1 VSDIWIGIF
10 AIVASM
16 GLVAMRVHIGAAFG
30 IVAIIAFAYLLNWR
44 AALSMASSV
53 PFPLVGDWNM
63 TAIPMFLLMGFIGST
78 TKLTES
84 LFGSMRVL
92 LSRLPGGLALTA
104 VASCASL
111 AAASGSSVATTAAM
125 GRIAVPEMVRLGY
138 RPSLAAGVVASSG
151 TLGSLIPP
159 SLLMIIYGTI
169 TEVSVGALF
178 LAGVIPGILSALLY
192 AAMVVVR
199 VKLDPTLA
207 PAVEERFTTKDR
219 WKALG
224 NALPLPLIILFVL
237 GGILEGWFT
246 PTEAGACATLAV
258 MAVAAIHRQL
268 TMAAFLKAARMT
280 VIGTAS
286 LFMVVIGTAMLGR
299 LMALTGL
306 PGELAD
312 TITMIG
318 LGPIGV
324 IVLVAIIY
332 IVLGMFLDSIG
343 IMLLTLPILMPLTAT
358 LGIDMIWFGILVI
371 KLLEIGLVTP
381 PVGLNC
387 FVLKGAVGRLI
398 SLPDI
403 FRGVSWFIV
412 TDLVALAILIAFPI
426 LSLWLP
432 AFMSD

>member
-1 VSDIWIGIF
+1 MSDIWVGIV

-16 GLVAMRVHIGAAFG
+16 GLVALRVHIGAAFG
-30 IVAIIAFAYLLNWR
+30 IVAILAFAYLLNWR

-63 TAIPMFLLMGFIGST
+63 TAIPMFLLMGYIGST
-78 TKLTES
+78 TNLTEG
-84 LFGSMRVL
+84 LFSSMRVL

-104 VASCASL
+104 IASCASL

-125 GRIAVPEMVRLGY
+125 GRIAVPEMVRHRY

-178 LAGVIPGILSALLY
+178 LAGVIPGILSAVLY
-192 AAMVVVR
+192 GAMVVVR
-199 VKLDPTLA
+199 VKIDPSLA
-207 PAVEERFTTKDR
+207 PPVEESFTARDR
-219 WKALG
+219 LHAMA
-224 NALPLPLIILFVL
+224 NAAPLPLIILFVL

-246 PTEAGACATLAV
+246 PTEAGACATVAI
-258 MAVAAIHRQL
+258 MAVAAVRGRL
-268 TMAAFLKAARMT
+268 TVAALLRAARMT
-280 VIGTAS
+280 VLGTAS
-286 LFMVVIGTAMLGR
+286 LFIVVIGTAMLGR

-312 TITMIG
+312 ALIATG
-318 LGPIGV
+318 AGPIGV
-324 IVLVAIIY
+324 IMLVAVIY

-343 IMLLTLPILMPLTAT
+343 IMLLTLPILMPLTAA

-387 FVLKGAVGRLI
+387 FVLKGAVGRLV

-412 TDLVALAILIAFPI
+412 TDLVTLAILIAFPV

-432 AFMSD
+432 AFMAD